1 MSVEILL
8 NVTPQE
14 SRVALIENGSLQEIM
29 IERNSNQGIVG
40 NIYKGKVCRVLPGM
54 EAAFIDIGQEKAAFL
69 HASDLRLP
77 VEVMLNGEEPEEA
90 VTIPPISKL
99 LHAGKQVLV
108 QVIKDPLGTKGARLT
123 MHVTIPSRYVVLMP
137 DTDTIGVSSK
147 IEEEEE
153 RMRLKSI
160 IHAMR
165 NGDADDVQTEIDL
178 NNPTNHNANT
188 NKSNFG
194 YIVRTAAEGISDEA
208 VKADVAFLNKLWSK
222 ISESPKTKKDSQ
234 LIYSDLP
241 LVQRALRDMV
251 AEDIESIQVDSKET
265 FTSLQNFS
273 KEFIPELSNKI
284 EHYTGERPIFD
295 MHSVEDEIQKSLKRS
310 VQLKSGGYLII
321 DQTEAM
327 TTVDVNTG
335 GFVGNRN
342 LEETIFKTNLE
353 AAQTLARQLRLR
365 NLGGIIILDFI
376 DMQQDDHKEQV
387 MAALLKALEHDHA
400 KTSVTPLSS
409 LGLVEMT
416 RKRTRESLEHVLCE
430 SCSTCEG
437 RGYIK
442 TATTVCYEIFR
453 EILRESR
460 QFDARE
466 LLVLASQD
474 VTDLL
479 LDEESDSL
487 AELQEFIGVPI
498 RFQAETLYTQEQFD
512 VVLL

>member
-1 MSVEILL
+1 MSVEILI

-14 SRVALIENGSLQEIM
+14 SRVAFVEQGVLQEIM
-29 IERNSNQGIVG
+29 IERNSKQGIVG
-40 NIYKGKVCRVLPGM
+40 NIYRGNVCRVLPGM

-69 HASDLRLP
+69 HASDLRFP
-77 VEVMLNGEEPEEA
+77 TEVLFNGDSPEEE
-90 VTIPPISKL
+90 IKLPPITDL

-137 DTDTIGVSSK
+137 DNDTIGVSSK
-147 IEEEEE
+147 IEDEEE
-153 RMRLKSI
+153 RARLKEIISSI
-160 IHAMR
+160 R
-165 NGDADDVQTEIDL
+165 DNGEAEDDSSE
-178 NNPTNHNANT
+178 T
-188 NKSNFG
+188 NKEKKYG
-194 YIVRTAAEGISDEA
+194 YIVRTAAEGISKEA
-208 VKADVAFLNKLWSK
+208 IEADMAFLNVLWGK
-222 ISESPKTKKDSQ
+222 VNEITTPESETQ
-234 LIYSDLP
+234 LLYSDLP
-241 LVQRALRDMV
+241 LVQRSLRDMV
-251 AEDIESIQVDSKET
+251 AENIESIKVDSQET
-265 FTSLQNFS
+265 FASLYEFS
-273 KEFIPELSNKI
+273 KTYIPELLTKI
-284 EHYTGERPIFD
+284 EHYVGERPIYD
-295 MHSVEDEIQKSLKRS
+295 MHNIEDEIQKSLKRS

-327 TTVDVNTG
+327 TTIDVNTG
-335 GFVGNRN
+335 AFVGNRN

-353 AAQTLARQLRLR
+353 AAQTIARQLRLR

-376 DMQQDDHKEQV
+376 DMSQEDHKEQV
-387 MAALLKALEHDHA
+387 LMALEKALKIDTA
-400 KTSVTPLSS
+400 KTSVTQLSS

-430 SCSTCEG
+430 SCSTCQG
-437 RGYIK
+437 RGFIK

-474 VTDLL
+474 VTELF

-498 RFQAETLYTQEQFD
+498 RFQAESLYTQEQFD

>member
-1 MSVEILL
+1 MSVEILI

-14 SRVALIENGSLQEIM
+14 SRVALLENSILQEIM
-29 IERNSNQGIVG
+29 IERNANQDIVG

-69 HASDLRLP
+69 HASDLRFP
-77 VEVMLNGEEPEEA
+77 ADTWINGGSQSEEIT
-90 VTIPPISKL
+90 VPPISML

-108 QVIKDPLGTKGARLT
+108 QVIKEPLGTKGARLT

-137 DTDTIGVSSK
+137 DTNTIGVSTK
-147 IEEEEE
+147 IEDEEE
-153 RMRLKSI
+153 RERLKSVI
-160 IHAMR
+160 SSTFDDP
-165 NGDADDVQTEIDL
+165 NGNEDSNDADSTGNGTSK
-178 NNPTNHNANT
+178 NN
-188 NKSNFG
+188 KNFG
-194 YIVRTAAEGISDEA
+194 YIIRTAAEGISKEA
-208 VKADVAFLNKLWSK
+208 LVADITFLNMLWNK
-222 ISESPKTKKDSQ
+222 ISQTPKSKKDSE
-234 LIYSDLP
+234 LIYSNLP
-241 LVQRALRDMV
+241 LVQRALRDIV
-251 AEDIESIQVDSKET
+251 AEDIDSIKVDSNET
-265 FTSLQNFS
+265 FSSLQTFS
-273 KEFIPELSNKI
+273 KEFIPELADKI
-284 EHYTGERPIFD
+284 EHYAGERPIFD

-327 TTVDVNTG
+327 TTIDVNTG
-335 GFVGNRN
+335 GFVGHRN

-376 DMQQDDHKEQV
+376 DMQENDHKEQV
-387 MAALLKALEHDHA
+387 LTALEKALAQDHA
-400 KTSVTPLSS
+400 KTSVTQFSS

-416 RKRTRESLEHVLCE
+416 RKRTRESLEHILCE
-430 SCSTCEG
+430 SCITCEG

-498 RFQAETLYTQEQFD
+498 RFQAESLYTQEQFD